1 MKGRATAA
9 APRAG
14 VAESGG
20 GLEVRHLRAF
30 VALVDLGSM
39 TAAARALG
47 VAQSTVSEAV
57 AALERV
63 LGTPAVARR
72 RGARGIALTT
82 AGRALLPHARVVLS
96 SLEEAHLAVAAATRE
111 VRAKVDLIANESVS
125 TYLLPRALAILRER
139 WPNTRFAVSVGTCED
154 VRRGLA
160 DGRFDAGVLL
170 ATEGPAADAGPSGE
184 AAGPA
189 GSSTPIADLALVL
202 FCGRE
207 HPLARRPG
215 HALRREVLAEYPV
228 FSSDASGDFHALLA
242 RFFRA
247 APGARSR
254 LESTGTVEA
263 VKRNVLASE
272 SALGVLPAYAV
283 AEELRAGLAHAVTL
297 RPALPRVRLEVLLS
311 RARPPRPVTVELV
324 EVLQRLVENVP
335 RGRAGAPL
343 EPHPA

>member
-1 MKGRATAA
+1 MKERARAA

-14 VAESGG
+14 IAEPGG

-72 RGARGIALTT
+72 RGAHAIALTT

-125 TYLLPRALAILRER
+125 TYLLPRALEVLRER
-139 WPNTRFAVSVGTCED
+139 WPHTRFAVSVGTCED

-160 DGRFDAGVLL
+160 DGSFDAGVLL
-170 ATEGPAADAGPSGE
+170 ATEGPAADAGSPDEPTAS
-184 AAGPA
+184 AGGA
-189 GSSTPIADLALVL
+189 TSLADLTLVL

-207 HPLARRPG
+207 HPLARRSGP
-215 HALRREVLAEYPV
+215 ALRREVLAEYQV
-228 FSSDASGDFHALLA
+228 FSSDASGDFHSLLA

-247 APGARSR
+247 APGAGGR
-254 LESTGTVEA
+254 LESTGSVEA
-263 VKRNVLASE
+263 VKRSVLASS

-311 RARPPRPVTVELV
+311 RARPTRPVTVELV
-324 EVLQRLVENVP
+324 EVLRRIVEHVP
-335 RGRAGAPL
+335 RRRAREPL
-343 EPHPA
+343 EPHPT